1 MYSSATTITCAVCV
15 CECVHSSYAD
25 LSKFVKLW
33 NKQTRILMKTGKQ
46 RQRRQAEPGAE
57 AEAGKGNETKP
68 KRHKKPLTRNSS
80 PQNSHS
86 AHGKT
91 TKYKRQNY
99 SRGSSMCSQTK
110 IPQARAD
117 SQDKAGPG
125 LTLFPSVS
133 LWEADGR
140 QQMGKIWAEGLPNA

>member
-1 MYSSATTITCAVCV
+1 
-15 CECVHSSYAD
+15 
-25 LSKFVKLW
+25 
-33 NKQTRILMKTGKQ
+33 
-46 RQRRQAEPGAE
+46 
-57 AEAGKGNETKP
+57 
-68 KRHKKPLTRNSS
+68 
-80 PQNSHS
+80 
-86 AHGKT
+86 
-91 TKYKRQNY
+91 
-99 SRGSSMCSQTK
+99 MCSQTK